1 VTPRGHPAAQVL
13 SEDIIPALER
23 LRKERG
29 AYQECEAAK
38 AGLKRLER
46 YCVAYR
52 WQEKQKCA
60 EQAACHALKISI
72 KGLLLEA

>member
-1 VTPRGHPAAQVL
+1 ML

-60 EQAACHALKISI
+60 DMPSSGCSKPCVRDVLH
-72 KGLLLEA
+72 